1 MGMEP
6 TVVLQMDT
14 ARVAAARAGDPA
26 ALDALVTEYLPL
38 VYNIVRR
45 SLRQSADVDD
55 VVQDTM
61 LKLVRGVRSLRDP
74 ERLRAWLVAITVNQ
88 IRDHQRS
95 AFGAPAPFDDRF
107 DYPDPGGEFVE
118 HTLIQLDV
126 SGQRRETQQAAQWLD
141 PDQREL
147 LALWWLEA
155 SGHLTRPELVE
166 ALRTD
171 AHHVAVRVS
180 RMKEQLDY
188 SRRVVR
194 ALALT
199 PRCRGLD
206 EVAFDWDGDTSSVW
220 RKRFARHIRE
230 CRVCDS
236 GSGGLIPP
244 ERLLVG
250 LALLP
255 LPAAYAAF
263 RASTLFIETT
273 PTPPTPEPGSRGR
286 HGGSHRR
293 AGGKAAAKTTGMA
306 VAKPIGVAF
315 AAIAV
320 VAVGAVAVEAMQGKQ
335 HTVAIT
341 TTSTSSVIT
350 PSSETT
356 PSALVLPTLSP
367 SPKPSTHPASTKPAV
382 VAPTSAAAT
391 SSSAAPQTSAAAATS
406 SSAASTESESAA
418 EQVLDDINKARKAEG
433 LTAYTMSTDLINSA
447 TAHNTEME
455 DGCGLSHQC
464 PGEAALGDRET
475 AAGVH
480 WTAAGENIGDGGPV
494 DDTQSSIASM
504 AVSLTNSMLAEQPPD
519 DGHRLNILSS
529 SYTEVGIA
537 VTRDSSGTVWMTQ
550 DFAN

>member
-1 MGMEP
+1 M
-6 TVVLQMDT
+6 VLQMDT

-26 ALDALVTEYLPL
+26 ALDAVVTEYLPL

-61 LKLVRGVRSLRDP
+61 LQLVRGVRSLRDP

-95 AFGAPAPFDDRF
+95 AVRAPTPFDDHLDF
-107 DYPDPGGEFVE
+107 PDPGGEFVE

-141 PDQREL
+141 PDNREL

-155 SGHLTRPELVE
+155 SGHLTRPELID
-166 ALRTD
+166 ALQAD
-171 AHHVAVRVS
+171 PHHVAVRVS

-194 ALALT
+194 ALAMT
-199 PRCRGLD
+199 PRCRSLD
-206 EVAFDWDGDTSSVW
+206 EVSFEWDGETSSVW

-230 CRVCDS
+230 CPVCDAA
-236 GSGGLIPP
+236 SGGLIPP
-244 ERLLVG
+244 ERLLAG

-263 RASTLFIETT
+263 CASTLFIETT
-273 PTPPTPEPGSRGR
+273 TPSSTPTPAERGR

-293 AGGKAAAKTTGMA
+293 AGGKAAAKTGMTL
-306 VAKPIGVAF
+306 AKPIGVAF

-320 VAVGAVAVEAMQGKQ
+320 VAVGAVAVEAMQGKPK
-335 HTVAIT
+335 TVAIT
-341 TTSTSSVIT
+341 TTATGSSII
-350 PSSETT
+350 PSSKPTANT
-356 PSALVLPTLSP
+356 VVLPTISP
-367 SPKPSTHPASTKPAV
+367 SPKLSTHAAPPTKPAV
-382 VAPTSAAAT
+382 VAPPTSAAVT
-391 SSSAAPQTSAAAATS
+391 SSSAAPRTSAAAVTS
-406 SSAASTESESAA
+406 SSAASSNSETAA
-418 EQVLDDINKARKAEG
+418 EQVLDVINNARKAAG
-433 LTAYTMSTDLINSA
+433 LAPYTMSTDLINSA
-447 TAHNTEME
+447 SAHNTRME
-455 DGCGLSHQC
+455 ENGCGLSHQC

-475 AAGVH
+475 AAGVQ
-480 WTAAGENIGDGGPV
+480 WTAAGENIGDGGPE
-494 DDTQSSIASM
+494 DDTQSAIASM